1 MSSFGSS
8 TISLTGLWRDLLPIA
23 SSRRWSTGGGC
34 RCTGFHVAL
43 RADAWR
49 RTQVLWKPCRF
60 LFKDGLFVANIW
72 TCYELFIFICI
83 YIHIYIR
90 LYLCISMS
98 LDATTLMWPLP
109 LVQHMQTLMLV
120 MLEVF
125 PAAVEPVL
133 HRCLRE
139 PWRGT
144 MAGVDW
150 RWWIISSPKSRTCDT
165 QPVVGAS
172 L

>member
-1 MSSFGSS
+1 MTWPPSYRFIQAVVNWWWMPLHRIPRRSSSGRMEKDSGALEALSFFVQKRWAVCGKHMDMLW
-8 TISLTGLWRDLLPIA
+8 TICIS
-23 SSRRWSTGGGC
+23 
-34 RCTGFHVAL
+34 
-43 RADAWR
+43 
-49 RTQVLWKPCRF
+49 
-60 LFKDGLFVANIW
+60 
-72 TCYELFIFICI
+72 I
-83 YIHIYIR
+83 YIHIR

-98 LDATTLMWPLP
+98 LDAMRLMWPLP

-150 RWWIISSPKSRTCDT
+150 RWWIIYKFTKIQDLRHPTSCRR
-165 QPVVGAS
+165 
-172 L
+172 

>member
-72 TCYELFIFICI
+72 TCYELFFVVFIFIFI
-83 YIHIYIR
+83 FVYICVYQCLLMQRHSCGHCRWCSTCRRWCLWCWRYSLR
-90 LYLCISMS
+90 LLNQFFIGVCENPGEAPWLELIDVDGSS
-98 LDATTLMWPLP
+98 VHQNPGLATRNQL
-109 LVQHMQTLMLV
+109 
-120 MLEVF
+120 
-125 PAAVEPVL
+125 
-133 HRCLRE
+133 
-139 PWRGT
+139 
-144 MAGVDW
+144 
-150 RWWIISSPKSRTCDT
+150 
-165 QPVVGAS
+165 
-172 L
+172 